1 MINVLRASH
10 RRHRRHRKREVW
22 RTFDPVDGSDR
33 LAAGF
38 GALENLEE
46 NRLPPF
52 AEVARYAHGEAEIL
66 TYVHEGAVT
75 CEDSLGH
82 AGVIQSG
89 EFACMSEVP
98 GTRHRETNAS
108 RSDWAHVFQVRL
120 RAAEV
125 ALDTGREQK
134 RFSAAER
141 RGGLCIVASP
151 DARKGSLRLRQDTRV
166 YAALLEHGQH
176 VVHELGSERAAWLHL
191 VRGEIALG
199 DVVLTT
205 GDGAGFT
212 TERAVALTAREDSE
226 ILMLDLG
233 QPLAHPLAAS
243 DLQSRRP

>member
-1 MINVLRASH
+1 MINVLRASQ
-10 RRHRRHRKREVW
+10 RHHGHHRKLQVW
-22 RTFDPVDGSDR
+22 STFDPVDRSDR
-33 LAAGF
+33 VAAGF
-38 GALENLEE
+38 GALETLDES
-46 NRLPPF
+46 RLPPF
-52 AEVARYAHGEAEIL
+52 AEVARYAHGEAEVF
-66 TYVHEGAVT
+66 TYVREGAVT

-89 EFACMSEVP
+89 EFACTSEMP

-108 RSDWAHVFQVRL
+108 RSNWAHVFQVRL
-120 RAAEV
+120 RGAEV
-125 ALDTGREQK
+125 ALDPGREQK

-151 DARKGSLRLRQDTRV
+151 DARKGSLRLHQDARV

-199 DVVLTT
+199 DVVLTD

-233 QPLAHPLAAS
+233 QPHAHPLAAS